1 MSRGIGAQ
9 EVHRSMRKKLQLTDA
24 NIKKTTPG
32 DILWCPVVK
41 GLHLWHRQTKRAF
54 YLKYK
59 MGTKQKRPHIQDYAP
74 PQYNLSNA
82 REKAKKHL
90 AAVELGQDPTAAKR
104 ERIAAKSFRD
114 LAHDYI
120 ELYAKVNKKTWI
132 KDQQMIARDLL
143 PAFKNMLLMDI
154 KRADIA
160 TVINVVRKRSPV
172 MANRTFEVTRKMFNW
187 AVEQG
192 LIEVSPCYLLKK
204 PAPESKRDRV
214 LSDREIKAF
223 WNWTESAEFA
233 VASNNLGDTTKYIF
247 QLLLL
252 TAQRSGECCQISK
265 DQIDF
270 EARVWTI
277 PKEVHKSGNVHLV
290 PLSNEVMAI
299 LDRVDEINSRSVRR
313 SERPEYFLS
322 PKKNQSVKPNT
333 LNNKIR
339 RRGDLLDIP
348 HWTPHDLRRTAATN
362 ITARVLD
369 GDSRSKRFIVA
380 RVLGHTDS
388 EVTGVYDRYEYLDE
402 KKTALQ
408 GWAALTTSW
417 VSSFCL
423 NSTSVLFLC
432 S

>member
-1 MSRGIGAQ
+1 MNDK
-9 EVHRSMRKKLQLTDA
+9 E
-24 NIKKTTPG
+24 IKIAGEGTT
-32 DILWCPVVK
+32 LWDDQVK
-41 GLHLWHRQTKRAF
+41 GLQFRARKNGVRSFHF
-54 YLKYK
+54 YYR
-59 MGTKQKRPHIQDYAP
+59 MGTIQRRPKIGEYPLMTLAM
-74 PQYNLSNA
+74 A
-82 REKAKKHL
+82 RKKAAEMRLKVQ
-90 AAVELGQDPTAAKR
+90 AGIDPTIIKQ
-104 ERIAAKSFRD
+104 ERIAAKTFSD
-114 LAHDYI
+114 LAHDYV
-120 ELYAKVNKKTWI
+120 ELYAKVNKKTWR
-132 KDQQMIARDLL
+132 KDEQMINRDLL
-143 PAFKNMLLMDI
+143 PAFKNMPLLDI

-214 LSDREIKAF
+214 LSDKEIKAF

-252 TAQRSGECCQISK
+252 TAQRSGECCQISR

-270 EARVWTI
+270 DARVWTI
-277 PKEVHKSGNVHLV
+277 PKHVHKSGNVHLV
-290 PLSNEVMAI
+290 PLSDEVME
-299 LDRVDEINSRSVRR
+299 LLGRVDEINSRSVRR
-313 SERPEYFLS
+313 SEQQEYFLS
-322 PKKNQSVKPNT
+322 PRKKSHSVKPNT

-339 RRGDLLDIP
+339 RRGHLLDIP

-362 ITARVLD
+362 ITASVLD
-369 GDSRSKRFIVA
+369 GDGRSKRFIVA

-402 KKTALQ
+402 KRTALQ
-408 GWAALTTSW
+408 GWADLVQKITS
-417 VSSFCL
+417 SS
-423 NSTSVLFLC
+423 S
-432 S
+432 